1 LHAGSF
7 TIGLRTRPDQAQ
19 QSVEVVRRV
28 VRDFV
33 TQGPT
38 EEELRQAKQSLVASF
53 VLRLDSNARLLENV
67 ANIAWHDLPLD
78 YLNTWTAQVE
88 RLTAA
93 DIRAAFA
100 RKLQPD
106 RMITL
111 VLGGAS

>member
-1 LHAGSF
+1 
-7 TIGLRTRPDQAQ
+7 
-19 QSVEVVRRV
+19 VEVARQV

-33 TQGPT
+33 AQGPT
-38 EEELRQAKQSLVASF
+38 EDELRQAKQSLVAGF

-78 YLNTWTAQVE
+78 YLSTWTTQVE

-106 RMITL
+106 RMVTV